1 MRCPSPAES
10 CSARR
15 VALYWLPALPPRRSR
30 RPRGLPRRALPRN
43 VSPANY
49 SLGVRCLSRA
59 LAASPPPAR
68 PFSEP
73 GPACAGPNRSG
84 ALRVP
89 PLLGFLLPRT
99 QLRRVP
105 LVWHRS
111 GPRADPADGGC
122 HTPVGAVLRVLA
134 PLDGLGLFA
143 RGSHGPLRTRRLFAV
158 APRRFAA
165 LFHAARAPGTSLQS
179 FPFPRSRTRSRGPLA
194 SLRFVFRPPPAQ
206 HRRDLRDR
214 FPCRADFFAD
224 EPRRS
229 GTRDARVGTR
239 VPCDR

>member
-1 MRCPSPAES
+1 VPWS
-10 CSARR
+10 
-15 VALYWLPALPPRRSR
+15 
-30 RPRGLPRRALPRN
+30 RN
-43 VSPANY
+43 VSPAIY

-68 PFSEP
+68 PFT
-73 GPACAGPNRSG
+73 GPALLAQNRAVPEPRG
-84 ALRVP
+84 FP
-89 PLLGFLLPRT
+89 PLMGFLLPRT

-105 LVWHRS
+105 LVCHRS

-143 RGSHGPLRTRRLFAV
+143 RGSHGPLRTRRSFAV

-165 LFHAARAPGTSLQS
+165 LFHAARVPGTSLQS
-179 FPFPRSRTRSRGPLA
+179 FPFPRSRTRSRRPAA

-206 HRRDLRDR
+206 RRQDLRDR
-214 FPCRADFFAD
+214 FPCRADLFAA

-229 GTRDARVGTR
+229 GTRDA
-239 VPCDR
+239 